1 MAVVVLVVVVWGP
14 KGSVAS
20 CRADVLVVKHYSV
33 FYVLSVCSR
42 CTVLGSRRGA
52 LLVVWWGVTRW
63 AGAAPFGRVV
73 VVVVV
78 VEGVLVVLVVL
89 LRLDLERVNSAGCSP
104 VIRRQPGRVPLHI

>member
-1 MAVVVLVVVVWGP
+1 MVLVVVVWGP

-20 CRADVLVVKHYSV
+20 CRADVLVVRHYSV
-33 FYVLSVCSR
+33 FYVHSVCSQ

-73 VVVVV
+73 VVVMVVV
-78 VEGVLVVLVVL
+78 VEGELVVLVVL

>member
-1 MAVVVLVVVVWGP
+1 MVLVVLWGP

-20 CRADVLVVKHYSV
+20 CRADVLVVRHYSV
-33 FYVLSVCSR
+33 FYVHSVCSR

-63 AGAAPFGRVV
+63 AGAAPFGQ
-73 VVVVV
+73 VVVV
-78 VEGVLVVLVVL
+78 VEEVLVVLVVL

>member
-1 MAVVVLVVVVWGP
+1 M
-14 KGSVAS
+14 
-20 CRADVLVVKHYSV
+20 
-33 FYVLSVCSR
+33 
-42 CTVLGSRRGA
+42 CTLCVLGSRRGA

-78 VEGVLVVLVVL
+78 VVVEGELVVLVVL

>member
-1 MAVVVLVVVVWGP
+1 M
-14 KGSVAS
+14 
-20 CRADVLVVKHYSV
+20 
-33 FYVLSVCSR
+33 CSL
-42 CTVLGSRRGA
+42 CVLGSRRGA

-63 AGAAPFGRVV
+63 AGAAPFGQVV

-78 VEGVLVVLVVL
+78 VEEVLVVLVVL

>member
-1 MAVVVLVVVVWGP
+1 MLKRMMALVVLVVVVWGP

-20 CRADVLVVKHYSV
+20 CRADVLVVRHYSV
-33 FYVLSVCSR
+33 FYVLCVFSV
-42 CTVLGSRRGA
+42 
-52 LLVVWWGVTRW
+52 LVVWWGVTRW

>member
-1 MAVVVLVVVVWGP
+1 M
-14 KGSVAS
+14 
-20 CRADVLVVKHYSV
+20 
-33 FYVLSVCSR
+33 
-42 CTVLGSRRGA
+42 CTLCVLGFRRGA

-78 VEGVLVVLVVL
+78 VVVEGVLVVEEVLVILVVL